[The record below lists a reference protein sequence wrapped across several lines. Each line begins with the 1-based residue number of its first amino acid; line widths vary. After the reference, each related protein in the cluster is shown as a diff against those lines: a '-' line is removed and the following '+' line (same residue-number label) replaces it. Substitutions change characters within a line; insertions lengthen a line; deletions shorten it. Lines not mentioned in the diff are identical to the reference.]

1 MVQIEL
7 LNWTRYARVEVWI
20 AILFIIGLAGLF
32 PLLRGRRFDFSR
44 SVDVVQLI
52 ASVGCLLAALIMLV
66 TTIWRR

>member
-1 MVQIEL
+1 
-7 LNWTRYARVEVWI
+7 VWI